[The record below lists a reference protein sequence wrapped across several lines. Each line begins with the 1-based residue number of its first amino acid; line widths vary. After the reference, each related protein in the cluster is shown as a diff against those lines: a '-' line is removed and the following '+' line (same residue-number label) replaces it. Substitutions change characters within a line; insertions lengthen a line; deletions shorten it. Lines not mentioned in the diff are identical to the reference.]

1 MKFRTAL
8 VVIAL
13 GAGFSQTAIA
23 QDKVGIE
30 ACDTFLEKYEACMK
44 NQVGAQRAQF
54 DQMITQLRSSW
65 KQMADN
71 PQTKPSLEQSCK
83 QTTGSI
89 KQSLNAAPYNCG
101 F

>member
-1 MKFRTAL
+1 MKFRSAL
-8 VVIAL
+8 AVIVL
-13 GAGFSQTAIA
+13 GTGFGHAAVA

-30 ACDTFLEKYEACMK
+30 ACDTFIEKYDACMK
-44 NQVGAQRAQF
+44 DKVGAQRAQF
-54 DQMITQLRSSW
+54 DQMITQLRTSW

-83 QTTGSI
+83 QTTKSI